1 MKRIVEK
8 VKTHRKVVHAHLK
21 KHHKKYFLWIIS
33 AALLIK
39 IIPAFIAW
47 LATWHFNFSFADEPV
62 TTDTETS
69 TASWWMEYKHWDF
82 EYIIEWVDLNVYP
95 IDSSKTT
102 TVTTTE
108 DGFTS
113 TMTENDDM
121 KKYIKEEP
129 EKIIP
134 LNSEDL
140 TINPEYKRGTIDDY
154 NTLFIDLNLNL
165 TKDYLESKLSDE
177 ISKTTDEKS
186 YIVDVVVKYKIK
198 NYPTNFQ
205 YFLKVNYWRLMGGL
219 FTESSNGEVNI
230 SNTISQV
237 INVATITKEDSDS
250 DPEVIIINE
259 DNDLFS
265 SIISYLILSE
275 EDCDGIWLDID
286 SSGAHLR
293 QFCWYDENDYEN
305 VEYVDSSKIQLFM
318 FYTMDNIDYIKNW
331 LKLEYEEDNDEWD
344 NWWDDNW
351 WDDNWWDDNWWDDN
365 WWNDTWWDNNW
376 WNWSWANEDEITGS
390 WANDTEWVCSSNDLL
405 VTYPI
410 SWDYLKL
417 EDVRLTWH
425 LSGSDCSGETFT
437 IKIYGWT
444 NTWYITLWTV
454 SANSWEFDDLSWFN
468 VSWLLGSKFAIF
480 LWDSDPLKDS
490 PDFYIDEEKPTVT
503 SSYKFTPERT
513 TTFGLNDK
521 VDVIFTWSE
530 ELTWITVNVL
540 WRNATLVSKTGLR
553 YTYSIQL
560 SSGNNSW
567 EFIYN
572 ISFRDVAW
580 NTWYYEYYNSGLTTD
595 TTVPE
600 ISGLQFTRISDK
612 TWHVSFSLTKT
623 WNVTFKYVLSWW
635 KATETLSDTNT
646 SSFSTNLSKAR
657 TDKAS
662 YIYKYVITVE
672 DLVWNKNYYAGTFQ
686 LSGNTLWYTLV
697 TSSGSNIKTWTAV
710 SMITILSD
718 ELSAFSGCKAKTGM
732 NYSLIQYTV
741 TVNRNQNIVKVQM
754 PKFNDSTIKS
764 SAETVSRLLVN
775 ALQWS
780 TISWLN
786 QSKLNVFAWELNDY
800 FVLVKMKRDPEICDA
815 KLSILPS
822 LYMTRLLNTLKAYNI
837 IN

>member
-1 MKRIVEK
+1 
-8 VKTHRKVVHAHLK
+8 
-21 KHHKKYFLWIIS
+21 
-33 AALLIK
+33 
-39 IIPAFIAW
+39 
-47 LATWHFNFSFADEPV
+47 
-62 TTDTETS
+62 
-69 TASWWMEYKHWDF
+69 
-82 EYIIEWVDLNVYP
+82 
-95 IDSSKTT
+95 
-102 TVTTTE
+102 
-108 DGFTS
+108 
-113 TMTENDDM
+113 
-121 KKYIKEEP
+121 
-129 EKIIP
+129 
-134 LNSEDL
+134 
-140 TINPEYKRGTIDDY
+140 
-154 NTLFIDLNLNL
+154 
-165 TKDYLESKLSDE
+165 
-177 ISKTTDEKS
+177 
-186 YIVDVVVKYKIK
+186 
-198 NYPTNFQ
+198 
-205 YFLKVNYWRLMGGL
+205 
-219 FTESSNGEVNI
+219 
-230 SNTISQV
+230 
-237 INVATITKEDSDS
+237 
-250 DPEVIIINE
+250 
-259 DNDLFS
+259 
-265 SIISYLILSE
+265 
-275 EDCDGIWLDID
+275 
-286 SSGAHLR
+286 
-293 QFCWYDENDYEN
+293 
-305 VEYVDSSKIQLFM
+305 
-318 FYTMDNIDYIKNW
+318 
-331 LKLEYEEDNDEWD
+331 
-344 NWWDDNW
+344 
-351 WDDNWWDDNWWDDN
+351 
-365 WWNDTWWDNNW
+365 
-376 WNWSWANEDEITGS
+376 
-390 WANDTEWVCSSNDLL
+390 
-405 VTYPI
+405 
-410 SWDYLKL
+410 
-417 EDVRLTWH
+417 
-425 LSGSDCSGETFT
+425 
-437 IKIYGWT
+437 
-444 NTWYITLWTV
+444 
-454 SANSWEFDDLSWFN
+454 
-468 VSWLLGSKFAIF
+468 

-521 VDVIFTWSE
+521 VDIVFTWSE

-540 WRNATLVSKTGLR
+540 WRNATFVSKTWLR

-560 SSGNNSW
+560 SSGNNTW

-572 ISFRDVAW
+572 ISFRDIAW

-662 YIYKYVITVE
+662 YVYKYVITVE

-697 TSSGSNIKTWTAV
+697 TSSGSNIRTWTAV

-718 ELSAFSGCKAKTGM
+718 ELSAFSWCKAKTGM

-754 PKFNDSTIKS
+754 PKFNDSTIQS

-815 KLSILPS
+815 NLSILPS